1 MLTSAAEYN
10 EALASR
16 CPSARQSIRQLAL
29 FAGTRFLDLSADESD
44 GSQLEAL
51 VQLIQVLQQHAGQAA
66 WAASLSQATVSQL
79 PGVLPSVLQ
88 MDSEVRLRLVWY
100 QRSLSVAACI
110 SSTSPLS
117 GLNLLPDLHAACWT
131 CMKGRTNIG
140 VASLDMLA
148 QEVAHGHTDRLS
160 KHDAQ
165 GHSDRHGTMYAGFC
179 MHPQHSCLVQAGLAA
194 DSDTSPKA
202 LALEG
207 LTACKALFAQLPWED
222 IAQLEAAVTRKDVQ
236 LPLILFLTT
245 VAMQAEGNAD
255 ATELMHSAMTVSG
268 ACCSVSS
275 APQETISL
283 YLHWESGH
291 RSSTD
296 RH

>member
-29 FAGTRFLDLSADESD
+29 FAGMRFLDLSANETD

-131 CMKGRTNIG
+131 CMKGHTNID
-140 VASLDMLA
+140 VDMLS
-148 QEVAHGHTDRLS
+148 QRL
-160 KHDAQ
+160 AQ
-165 GHSDRHGTMYAGFC
+165 GHSDIL
-179 MHPQHSCLVQAGLAA
+179 SS
-194 DSDTSPKA
+194 SDA
-202 LALEG
+202 LG
-207 LTACKALFAQLPWED
+207 
-222 IAQLEAAVTRKDVQ
+222 
-236 LPLILFLTT
+236 
-245 VAMQAEGNAD
+245 
-255 ATELMHSAMTVSG
+255 
-268 ACCSVSS
+268 
-275 APQETISL
+275 
-283 YLHWESGH
+283 Y
-291 RSSTD
+291 TD
-296 RH
+296 RHAAMSAGFGMYPQRSFLV